1 MKRTKIFVS
10 LILLSVVTLVQ
21 GCPNK
26 QGKVETL
33 MEQLNSKDKVVVA
46 KAVYYLGEYGEVARP
61 ALARLIELLGSKD
74 QVVRWAWG
82 PEDDFE
88 DDFTDKGG
96 KGFNIHY
103 VAELA
108 ADTLAKLPSDPI
120 PLMNQIKQTDSIDFK
135 IHGIELLGNWVKHDV
150 NQGKPVSRDLMSF
163 LLLTL
168 DKCILLKGKESE
180 LFEAVAGAIGK
191 SKDKASVDQVIDFYY
206 KQRSINSRNWADRRV
221 CLVRALGEL
230 GYQDATSLLVDEL
243 SRIELY
249 TKESYTT
256 GLHLARELISAL
268 DKIQDPSSKEAV
280 SEFLKYFNSYVKLDS
295 RSEKWPESSYRYGWL
310 NTHKIAITLAGKLK
324 ATNAVSSLIDAL
336 DRKEVR
342 KTSAYALVK
351 IGDIRALPALLK
363 VIEMTRTDVDSQQLE
378 TLKRE
383 TELSKLESLLCYVRD
398 YEPGDVSQMPIDV
411 ADKEYKE
418 YEERNRVV
426 APGKNP
432 PDWDE

>member
-1 MKRTKIFVS
+1 MKSVS
-10 LILLSVVTLVQ
+10 LIVAMLVLLAPVAFAKRLA
-21 GCPNK
+21 P
-26 QGKVETL
+26 VETL
-33 MEQLNSKDKVVVA
+33 MEQLNSKDRVVVA

-61 ALARLIELLGSKD
+61 ALPRLIELLGSKD
-74 QVVRWAWG
+74 RVYHWAWG
-82 PEDDFE
+82 PK

-96 KGFNIHY
+96 RGYNTHY

-135 IHGIELLGNWVKHDV
+135 IHGIKLLGNWVKHDV
-150 NQGKPVSRDLMSF
+150 NQEKPVSRDLMSF

-168 DKCILLKGKESE
+168 DKSILQESE
-180 LFEAVAGAIGK
+180 LVEAVAGAIGK
-191 SKDKASVDQVIDFYY
+191 SKDKASVEQVIDLYH
-206 KQRSINSRNWADRRV
+206 KQRSINSTVWEYRRHW
-221 CLVRALGEL
+221 LLRALGEL
-230 GYQDATSLLVDEL
+230 GYQDATSLLVEEL
-243 SRIELY
+243 SRLELY
-249 TKESYTT
+249 TKVYRYTWVD
-256 GLHLARELISAL
+256 LAGELISAL

-295 RSEKWPESSYRYGWL
+295 RSEKWPESERTSVENQTYRDRWL

-363 VIEMTRTDVDSQQLE
+363 VIEMTRTDVDSQKLE

-383 TELSKLESLLCYVRD
+383 TELSKLEPLLCYVRD
-398 YEPGDVSQMPIDV
+398 YEPERVDQMPIDV
-411 ADKEYKE
+411 AIEVKKK